1 MIVFDWPSVISS
13 ESLPLS
19 LRAHES
25 TKAYVSSQ
33 WIISGH
39 RRRGQRALHRQNAVS
54 EDYWLP
60 PGELSEIDRTA
71 FADAPENIF
80 TCFGCT
86 DSACQG
92 PQGCGKIAWRMEPGG
107 YLKSILNARVY
118 DIALETPLE
127 EAKQLSLELGNT
139 LLLKREDLQTVFSF
153 KVRGAFNKL
162 AQLSAEELQRGVIC
176 ASAGNHAQ
184 GVALA
189 ARTLG
194 CTATI
199 CMPPTTTAIKIEAV
213 KRLGGDI
220 QLVGQTYAEAQ
231 THARERALQEQKIF
245 VSAFDD
251 PYIIAGQGTMGLEI
265 LRHCPAHL
273 RRDLHAI
280 FVPIGGGGM
289 AAGIAALVKEIDP
302 SILVIGVEPTGANK
316 MAISLKTG
324 KRVSLDNIDVFADG
338 VAIKEPGA
346 ECFRLLR
353 QFLDGVLLVDNA
365 AISAAI
371 KDVFNETRTILEPA
385 GAVAVAGVK
394 AYLKARPNIQGK
406 TMVAITSGAN
416 MNFDR
421 LRLVTEL
428 ADLGANRE
436 AMLVST
442 ISGRPGTLRD
452 FVNSALPS
460 GTQLN
465 ITELRHRYTED
476 RDCQVLWSVGLHNE
490 SDLASLLQRAGEA
503 GIPTQ
508 DISSLQEA
516 QVHVRHLVGGRARGE
531 QVLSDERLFSVA
543 GPERLGA
550 VRQLL
555 NALGTALNVTLFHY
569 RKTGN
574 RSSPI
579 LLGLEVPARSEE
591 ALRVV
596 IEELVPKGWSFTE
609 VKQKARAVFDLF
621 L

>member
-1 MIVFDWPSVISS
+1 MEP
-13 ESLPLS
+13 
-19 LRAHES
+19 
-25 TKAYVSSQ
+25 
-33 WIISGH
+33 
-39 RRRGQRALHRQNAVS
+39 
-54 EDYWLP
+54 
-60 PGELSEIDRTA
+60 
-71 FADAPENIF
+71 
-80 TCFGCT
+80 
-86 DSACQG
+86 ACQG
-92 PQGCGKIAWRMEPGG
+92 PEGCAKITWRLEPGG
-107 YLKSILNARVY
+107 YLKNILNARVY
-118 DIALETPLE
+118 DIAIETPLE
-127 EAKQLSLELGNT
+127 VAKQLSDELGNT
-139 LLLKREDLQTVFSF
+139 LLLKREDLQKVFSF

-162 AQLSAEELQRGVIC
+162 AQLSQEELDRGVIC

-194 CTATI
+194 CKATI
-199 CMPPTTTAIKIEAV
+199 CMPPTTTTIKIEAV
-213 KRLGGDI
+213 KRLGGEI
-220 QLVGQTYAEAQ
+220 ELVGQTYAEAQ
-231 THARERALQEQKIF
+231 THAKERALKENKIF

-265 LRHCPAHL
+265 LRHCPAYL

-289 AAGIAALVKEIDP
+289 AAGIAALVKSIDP
-302 SILVIGVEPTGANK
+302 GILVIGVEPTGANK

-324 KRVSLDNIDVFADG
+324 TRVSLDNIDVFADG

-353 QFLDGVLLVDNA
+353 QYLDGILMVDNA
-365 AISAAI
+365 SISAAI

-385 GAVAVAGVK
+385 GAVGVAGVK
-394 AYLKARPNIQGK
+394 AYLKARPGIKGK
-406 TMVAITSGAN
+406 TMVAVTSGAN

-442 ISGRPGTLRD
+442 ITGRPGTLRQ
-452 FVNSALPS
+452 FVSMALPP
-460 GTQLN
+460 GTQMN

-476 RDCQVLWSVGLHNE
+476 RECQVLWSVGLRNE
-490 SDLASLLQRAGEA
+490 SDLGSLLKRVNAA

-508 DISSLQEA
+508 DISGLEEA
-516 QVHVRHLVGGRARGE
+516 QVHVRHLVGGRARGD
-531 QVLSDERLFSVA
+531 QQLSNERLFSVA
-543 GPERLGA
+543 GPERIGA

-555 NALGTALNVTLFHY
+555 NTLGATFNVTLFHY

-579 LLGLEVPARSEE
+579 LLGLQVPPEDAAHLSAATE
-591 ALRVV
+591 AL
-596 IEELVPKGWSFTE
+596 VPRGFTFTE
-609 VKQKARAVFDLF
+609 VKPEARAVFDLF

>member
-1 MIVFDWPSVISS
+1 MWSTLKGKVWRVGCISRI
-13 ESLPLS
+13 
-19 LRAHES
+19 LRRH
-25 TKAYVSSQ
+25 
-33 WIISGH
+33 
-39 RRRGQRALHRQNAVS
+39 NAVS

-60 PGELSEIDRTA
+60 PGELSEIDREA
-71 FADAPENIF
+71 GIDAPENIF
-80 TCFGCT
+80 RCFGCT
-86 DSACQG
+86 EAECQG
-92 PQGCGKIAWRMEPGG
+92 PSGCAKITWRLEPGG
-107 YLKSILNARVY
+107 YLKNILNARVY
-118 DIALETPLE
+118 DIAIETPLE
-127 EAKQLSLELGNT
+127 EAKQLSNELGNT
-139 LLLKREDLQTVFSF
+139 LLLKREDLQAVFSF

-162 AQLSAEELQRGVIC
+162 AQLSQEELDRGVIC

-194 CTATI
+194 CKATI
-199 CMPPTTTAIKIEAV
+199 CMPPTTTQIKIDAV
-213 KRLGGDI
+213 KRLGGNI
-220 QLVGQTYAEAQ
+220 ELVGQTYAEAQ
-231 THARERALQEQKIF
+231 THARERALKENKIF

-265 LRHCPAHL
+265 LRHCPANL

-353 QFLDGVLLVDNA
+353 KFLDGVLLVDNA
-365 AISAAI
+365 SISAAI

-385 GAVAVAGVK
+385 GAVGVAGVK
-394 AYLKARPNIQGK
+394 AYLKARPELKGK
-406 TMVAITSGAN
+406 TMVAVTSGAN

-436 AMLVST
+436 AMLVSR
-442 ISGRPGTLRD
+442 ISGRPGTLRE
-452 FVNSALPS
+452 FVNLAVPE

-476 RDCQVLWSVGLHNE
+476 RECQVLWSVGLRNE
-490 SDLASLLQRAGEA
+490 SDLASVLERVTAG
-503 GIPTQ
+503 GTPTQ
-508 DISSLQEA
+508 DISSIEEA
-516 QVHVRHLVGGRARGE
+516 QVHVRHLVGGRARGD
-531 QVLSDERLFSVA
+531 QQLSNERLFTVA
-543 GPERLGA
+543 GPERIGA

-555 NALGTALNVTLFHY
+555 NALGTTWNVTLFHY

-574 RSSPI
+574 RASPI
-579 LLGLEVPARSEE
+579 LLGLEVPPASAEKLTAATE
-591 ALRVV
+591 ALA
-596 IEELVPKGWSFTE
+596 PQGFTFTE
-609 VKQKARAVFDLF
+609 LKPEARAVFDQF